1 MKKSLSLLLCIVLIS
16 CLVSC
21 DISAIWNNI
30 KGTNEATTT
39 TTTTTTTPPVY
50 ETVTL
55 SELIDKEKLAY
66 ITITYQVFEYGS
78 SFISSFKYTIDNNE
92 DILELL
98 DILNF
103 EVAQYVNDKEYGDLF
118 RLRLDE
124 ARKNNWKLEETNPM
138 ARYYIHVII
147 YYEGWEGAGIFN
159 IYPNNQID
167 IYDSNSKKHYYNL
180 ENQDNCWE
188 EIMNKYVLSNQGGN

>member
-1 MKKSLSLLLCIVLIS
+1 MKKYIKIILCIALVF

-21 DISAIWNNI
+21 DLSAIWNNL
-30 KGTNEATTT
+30 KGTTEA

-55 SELIDKEKLAY
+55 SELIDKEKLSY

-92 DILELL
+92 DILEFL

-103 EVAQYVNDKEYGDLF
+103 EVEEYINDKEYGDLF

-138 ARYYIHVII
+138 AQYYFIILI
-147 YYEGWEGAGIFN
+147 YYEDYSGAAILT

-167 IYDSNSKKHYYNL
+167 IYDANSNKHYYNL

-188 EIMNKYVLSNQGGN
+188 EIMNKYVVSNQGGN